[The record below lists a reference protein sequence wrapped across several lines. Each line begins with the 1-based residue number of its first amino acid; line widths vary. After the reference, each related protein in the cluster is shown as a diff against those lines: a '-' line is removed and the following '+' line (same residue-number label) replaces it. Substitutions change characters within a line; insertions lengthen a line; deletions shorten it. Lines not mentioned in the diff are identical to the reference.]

1 MNAPSTPV
9 EPCFEP
15 EDVLLPLNRILPVK
29 VLPPHTKTSTKYRQI
44 DASIREI
51 GLIEPLVVARQPKTK
66 SFLLLDGHVRLAVLR
81 DMGIDEATCLV
92 STDDEAFTY
101 NKRISRLATIQEHRM
116 ILRAIE
122 RGVPEERIARALNVD
137 VPSIRQRRNLADGIC
152 PEVLELLE
160 DKHCPLNTFRCLRKM
175 KPIRQIEVTQLMLAA
190 NNFSVPYA
198 KALLAATPKRQ
209 LIDAEKP
216 KAPKALS
223 AEQIAQMEAEMAS
236 LQNEMK
242 LIEDSY
248 GPDHLNL
255 TIARGYVASLLRN
268 PRIVDYLER
277 RHGDI
282 LGELR
287 RIVETEETVTE
298 AAE

>member
-1 MNAPSTPV
+1 MNAPPKPV
-9 EPCFEP
+9 APCFEP
-15 EDVLLPLNRILPVK
+15 EGVLLPLNRILPVK
-29 VLPPHTKTSTKYRQI
+29 VLPPHTKTSAKYRQI

-81 DMGIDEATCLV
+81 DMDVVEATCLV

-137 VPSIRQRRNLADGIC
+137 VPSIRRRRNLADGIC
-152 PEVLELLE
+152 AEVLELLE
-160 DKHCPLNTFRCLRKM
+160 DKHCPLNTFRCLKKT
-175 KPIRQIEVTQLMLAA
+175 KPIRQIEMAQLMLAA

-198 KALLAATPKRQ
+198 RALLAATPKRQ
-209 LIDAEKP
+209 LVDAEKP

-223 AEQIAQMEAEMAS
+223 AEQIAQMEAEMAN

-287 RIVETEETVTE
+287 RIVVTEETAAE

>member
-29 VLPPHTKTSTKYRQI
+29 VLPPHTKTSAKYRQI

-51 GLIEPLVVARQPKTK
+51 GLIEPLVVARQPQTK